1 MGRCRAVCSCMN
13 RNSCRRVERSD
24 WLYLLSIEQA
34 RDKCFKTA
42 KSNKARDKKAAYRA
56 KGIELQKAA
65 AEKKAAK

>member
-1 MGRCRAVCSCMN
+1 MCASFTFV
-13 RNSCRRVERSD
+13 RSV
-24 WLYLLSIEQA
+24 LLCLIHPPTLQA